1 MTNANNQQFKFLDN
15 LDMFLKNRF
24 VNKSS
29 RYLAMLLLCST
40 SFISEPLVAKANQKL
55 EPNNINNSELT
66 SNQNK
71 VTAANFQVLPAT
83 LNLIKQHEGFRSYT
97 YIDSNGL
104 PVIGYGQSTINGRAV
119 TTGQYITQAEAD
131 AALMVT
137 LEQIQRSVLDT
148 VQVDLNAHQLGALTS
163 LVYNAGPR
171 VITQSTLSRKLN
183 SGDYAGAALEFPRWN
198 KAHQGGQLVVF
209 PGLTTRRINEQK
221 LFLTPTN

>member
-1 MTNANNQQFKFLDN
+1 
-15 LDMFLKNRF
+15 MFLKNRF

-29 RYLAMLLLCST
+29 RYLAILLVCSA
-40 SFISEPLVAKANQKL
+40 SLISEPLVAKANQTL
-55 EPNNINNSELT
+55 EQNNVNNSDLT

-71 VTAANFQVLPAT
+71 ITAANFQVLPAT
-83 LNLIKQHEGFRSYT
+83 VNLVKQHEGFRSYA

-104 PVIGYGQSTINGRAV
+104 PVIGYGQSTIDSRAV
-119 TTGQYITQAEAD
+119 TMGQYITQAEAD
-131 AALMVT
+131 AALIVE
-137 LEQIQRSVLDT
+137 LERIQRLVLDT
-148 VQVDLNAHQLGALTS
+148 VRVDLNAHQLGALTS

-171 VITQSTLSRKLN
+171 VITQSTLSKKLN

-209 PGLTTRRINEQK
+209 PGLTTRRLNEQK